1 MYHHENEAVI
11 ILCTVPNEEWALK
24 IANKLLT
31 EKIAA
36 CITYWINAKSLY
48 YWNDKLQNTTE
59 VQMLIKSDALHQTE
73 LLRVLKNMH
82 PYQIPEI
89 LSLPIRDG
97 NKQYLSWISKS
108 LI

>member
-1 MYHHENEAVI
+1 MNDENKAVI

-24 IANKLLT
+24 LANKLLA

-36 CITYWINAKSLY
+36 CITYWMNVKSLY
-48 YWNDKLQNTTE
+48 YWNDKVQKTTE
-59 VQMLIKSDALHQTE
+59 VQMLIKSNDLHKKK
-73 LLRVLKNMH
+73 LLQVITDMH

-89 LSLPIRDG
+89 LVLPIIHG
-97 NKQYLSWISKS
+97 NKQYLSWIDRS